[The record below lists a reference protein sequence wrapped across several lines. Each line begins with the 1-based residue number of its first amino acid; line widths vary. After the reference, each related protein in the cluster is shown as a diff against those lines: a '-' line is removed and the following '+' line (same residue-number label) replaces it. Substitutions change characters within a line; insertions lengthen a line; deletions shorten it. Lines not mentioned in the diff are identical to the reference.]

1 MFESDNWED
10 FPLRE
15 GDYVTG
21 HSLNNE
27 NDDDNQCVT
36 TKTHG
41 FIWRDLLLLI
51 LFSTTLALFISLPIS
66 PTNDST
72 LGGKFSG
79 FIESLLERNEEL
91 NKRVIGSGIMGLV
104 TN

>member
-41 FIWRDLLLLI
+41 SIWRDLLLLI
-51 LFSTTLALFISLPIS
+51 LFSTTLGFVYLI
-66 PTNDST
+66 TNLSNQR
-72 LGGKFSG
+72 LYIGRKVFW
-79 FIESLLERNEEL
+79 FHRKLLERNEES

>member
-27 NDDDNQCVT
+27 NDDDDQCVI
-36 TKTHG
+36 TKTPG
-41 FIWRDLLLLI
+41 FLKEPLFYLRI
-51 LFSTTLALFISLPIS
+51 LTITSVLSISLQIS
-66 PTNDST
+66 QTIANTSEER
-72 LGGKFSG
+72 FFG
-79 FIESLLERNEEL
+79 FIENLLERNEES
-91 NKRVIGSGIMGLV
+91 NKRVIGSGITDQV

>member
-27 NDDDNQCVT
+27 NDDDNQCVI
-36 TKTHG
+36 TKTRG
-41 FIWRDLLLLI
+41 PIWRDLLLVMM
-51 LFSTTLALFISLPIS
+51 FGTTMVLFISLPIS

-72 LGGKFSG
+72 SEEKSSG
-79 FIESLLERNEEL
+79 FIESLLERNEES

>member
-36 TKTHG
+36 MKTHG
-41 FIWRDLLLLI
+41 SIWRDLLLLI
-51 LFSTTLALFISLPIS
+51 LFSTTLGFVYLITNLSNQRLYTWEESFLVSSKALLKETKSQ
-66 PTNDST
+66 TR
-72 LGGKFSG
+72 
-79 FIESLLERNEEL
+79 E
-91 NKRVIGSGIMGLV
+91 
-104 TN
+104 